1 MASLTPLVKYDPMQ
15 PRDESGRWTAIG
27 AGGVSAGSGSSAST
41 ATTRASF
48 DMDLMRQVAQLEEMN
63 LDSDL
68 FTYIDMYMAD
78 ELQEA
83 RDYLQADWEQ
93 NNPDDV
99 SMSDSEEQALE
110 LIAYEEI
117 LFEARQSLDD
127 NLQTQYEILQQN
139 VAQAYLVEGVGKDGS
154 EWSTDI
160 NGVSIYDGEVQIE
173 GSFYVNGEYAGR
185 FERTISEFE
194 AYRALLVIE
203 DDFAGA
209 GIAKQFN
216 AHEEAVYE
224 NSGIPQVRISAHD
237 LSYGDFDKPP
247 GTYVW
252 ATQGYDWG
260 DTPFDVKGAVG
271 FYTTTEEYRNLPAPL
286 RRTVDS
292 VKERFD
298 RLEIT
303 DPNYPTPREVS
314 QLGRLPDSEWWAGK
328 AVMAH
333 GGAGEETARQG
344 GSYGPR
350 WSAVKRLGEAAR
362 VSEGERESQQARDD
376 FATRGAAERS
386 AALTQFRRMNP
397 QLDLGQ
403 EFRIIDGVPVPIL
416 PSDAQIEQILGF

>member
-15 PRDESGRWTAIG
+15 PRDESGRWAATG
-27 AGGVSAGSGSSAST
+27 AGGVSADSGMSTVTTSA
-41 ATTRASF
+41 AF
-48 DMDLMRQVAQLEEMN
+48 DMDLMRQVAQLEEMD
-63 LDSDL
+63 LDPDL

-93 NNPDDV
+93 DNPDDV
-99 SMSDSEEQALE
+99 SMPDFEEQ
-110 LIAYEEI
+110 AYEEI

-127 NLQTQYEILQQN
+127 NLQTQQELLMQN

-160 NGVSIYDGEVQIE
+160 NGVSVYDGDVQIA
-173 GSFYVNGEYAGR
+173 GSFYVDGEYAGR

-216 AHEEAVYE
+216 AHEEAVYA
-224 NSGIPQVRISAHD
+224 NSGIPQVRITAAD

-260 DTPFDVKGAVG
+260 DTPFNVKNAVQR
-271 FYTTTEEYRNLPAPL
+271 YTTTDEYKSLPAPL

-298 RLEIT
+298 SLAIT

-333 GGAGEETARQG
+333 DGAGEETARQG

-416 PSDAQIEQILGF
+416 PTDAQIEQILGF